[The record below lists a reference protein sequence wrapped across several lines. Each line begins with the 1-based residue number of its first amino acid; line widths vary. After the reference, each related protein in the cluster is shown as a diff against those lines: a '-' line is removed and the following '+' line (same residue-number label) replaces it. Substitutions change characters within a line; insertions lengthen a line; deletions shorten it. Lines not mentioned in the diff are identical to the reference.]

1 MDLLFL
7 PSSFVNTTFALA
19 YPAMQFLTSALLLGS
34 VAVQSVAGRPSLAQ
48 GNDLSDFVGWETN
61 IALQKLL
68 CNIGPDGCEAKK
80 AKAGVVIASPS
91 TEDPNCKRSSGECV
105 LELICLTCAFRLLH
119 MDARQ
124 CSRFQEPRRQ
134 IHTRV
139 GRQPAKID

>member
-7 PSSFVNTTFALA
+7 SGSFVNATFSVA

-34 VAVQSVAGRPSLAQ
+34 VAFQSVAGRPSLAQ

-91 TEDPNCKRSSGECV
+91 TEDPNCKRCAGECV
-105 LELICLTCAFRLLH
+105 VELICLTCVSRLLY
-119 MDARQ
+119 MDPRQ
-124 CSRFQEPRRQ
+124 RSRFQEPRRQ
-134 IHTRV
+134 IHTPV